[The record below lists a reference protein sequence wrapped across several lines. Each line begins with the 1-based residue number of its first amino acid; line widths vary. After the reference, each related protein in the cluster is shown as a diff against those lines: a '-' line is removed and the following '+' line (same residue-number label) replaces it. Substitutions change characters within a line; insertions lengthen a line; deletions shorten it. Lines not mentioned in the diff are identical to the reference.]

1 MKTVRERYDAQYFD
15 SLGDRLP
22 FYRDII
28 TQRYANLV
36 REIAPGGRL
45 LELGCG
51 DGRLLQ
57 ELAGDFEV
65 TGIDISVHAIARARE
80 RVPQATLRVGDI
92 AVCPTE
98 ARYDIVLALNV
109 LEHLPN
115 PEIAMLRVREMLT
128 EGGEFIFAVPNK
140 HGLIGRA
147 LVGLMNLLDRTH
159 ISTYT
164 RDRWLE
170 LASELGFREI
180 RVLNATWFRP
190 TEAELAK
197 YLAPILIVVLYRQPK
212 PVFPDDLTPGDDIDV
227 AMALARHPELI
238 LSHYE

>member
-15 SLGDRLP
+15 SLSDRLP

-28 TQRYANLV
+28 TRRYAHLV

-57 ELAGDFEV
+57 ELSRDFEV
-65 TGIDISVHAIARARE
+65 TGIDISEHAIARARE
-80 RVPQATLRVGDI
+80 RVPRAMLRVGDI

-98 ARYDIVLALNV
+98 VRYDIVLALNV
-109 LEHLPN
+109 LEHLPD
-115 PEIAMLRVREMLT
+115 PEAVMLRVHEMLS
-128 EGGEFIFAVPNK
+128 EGGEFVFAVPNK

-159 ISTYT
+159 ISTYA

-170 LASELGFREI
+170 LAAELKFREI
-180 RVLNATWFRP
+180 RVLNATWFGP
-190 TEAELAK
+190 TEAGLAK

-212 PVFPDDLTPGDDIDV
+212 PVFPDDLTPGDEIDV